1 MVAPPEAPRA
11 FTASWRDG
19 QVSGAAAAGHLCPSV
34 PIHSFCSSSSSSHRD
49 ISHHASL
56 SSSWQ
61 VQTVN
66 SQHDQVRLPVV
77 HVSMSYH
84 GNDLFGVEQVMSLL
98 GDVRKLQRDKR

>member
-11 FTASWRDG
+11 FTASRRDG

-61 VQTVN
+61 VN

-77 HVSMSYH
+77 HGSMSYH
-84 GNDLFGVEQVMSLL
+84 GNDLFDVEQVMSLL
-98 GDVRKLQRDKR
+98 SDVRKLQRDKR